1 MHLSDLHIS
10 NYQMQSPVGE
20 QRLLYDEAFGQI
32 KYRQIHTRTKVK
44 EILLKA
50 ITKLRKYTKIKN
62 IQLLNKQQL
71 QAFNDLSSS
80 HVQLVKK
87 EKETSQF
94 EKQYYQ
100 YKQQNLSLQ
109 LIVMNL
115 MSMVRIKGLKSIKAS
130 HPLLIFWSFLKFIL
144 VLHLCFIF
152 PLSDSFIYQ
161 LDEFMQFQFPIF
173 FIEII
178 ILAIDIIMRLNVQ
191 IYNKGTVITQ
201 TKQIIIQ
208 YFKKEFLIDFGGL
221 LGLLAFLFSSFT
233 PLKYLFILKIKEL
246 SNFMEVFKYEIDPK
260 GKFKSH
266 LKLMTLLI
274 TVVLLAHCFA
284 CVWIGVGQHS
294 MSNNWIVQR
303 NLDNS
308 HWLEIYLNG
317 LYFAITTM
325 TTVGYGDITPINPFE
340 VSISICLTLFS
351 SCIFAY
357 VFNTITSILK
367 DLDANKRKIKHDLEI
382 LSLYM
387 KKRNIDSD
395 LQKRVE
401 NYLRLVYKHQTSV
414 QEKKIFSKLS
424 PQLKQELNEQDKG
437 LMLLKQPGLVNNFSL
452 KFLRDLIESI
462 QELNLTPKEHLSNDI
477 GLNMVQ
483 KGELK
488 ILFGD
493 NQTLVG
499 DLKPGDGMGVK
510 SLFNGQNQST
520 RFNCISEGFSSI
532 YFISQQEFLKK
543 LKDTDLD
550 QYHQIKDKIIQNNN
564 DNLYERCLLCRK
576 YGHEICEEI
585 YFNLNKEL
593 ILAKYRYSVNQERQ
607 LGYIRKRKM
616 KQRVFQDLDMKRQSA
631 TLCYQKSMKSIKIF
645 EKQKKDDDD
654 DEMSQSSK
662 SDSYDEL
669 EQQKHFLDEQK
680 DKITVYADKENFMKA
695 KNKEER
701 KSVRSKVKGTSLVRM
716 LQNFTTL
723 KVWQDDFFILGDFDK
738 MKCFRMYYPTYNF
751 DQVIKFYNQKRK
763 KMNKTIY
770 RVQYG

>member
-1 MHLSDLHIS
+1 MYLNDLHVS
-10 NYQMQSPVGE
+10 NYQIQSPVGE
-20 QRLLYDEAFGQI
+20 QRLLYQEAFGQI
-32 KYRQIHTRTKVK
+32 KLKQINTQSKLK
-44 EILLKA
+44 DILLKA

-62 IQLLNKQQL
+62 IYLLSKHQLL
-71 QAFNDLSSS
+71 AFNDISSC
-80 HVQLVKK
+80 HNQFVKK

-109 LIVMNL
+109 LIVTNL
-115 MSMVRIKGLKSIKAS
+115 MNMVRMQGLRSIKAS
-130 HPLLIFWSFLKFIL
+130 HPLLIFWSFLKFLL

-152 PLSDSFIYQ
+152 PLSDSFIFQ
-161 LDEFMQFQFPIF
+161 LDEFIQIQQPIF
-173 FIEII
+173 FIEIV

-201 TKQIIIQ
+201 TRQIIVQ

-221 LGLLAFLFSSFT
+221 LGLLAFLFSQFT

-284 CVWIGVGQHS
+284 CVWIGIGQHS
-294 MSNNWIVQR
+294 MNNNWIVQR
-303 NLDNS
+303 DLHNS

-325 TTVGYGDITPINPFE
+325 TTVGYGDITPINPYE
-340 VSISICLTLFS
+340 VSVSICLTLFS

-367 DLDANKRKIKHDLEI
+367 DLDANKSKIKHDLEI

-401 NYLRLVYKHQTSV
+401 NYLRLVYKHQPSI
-414 QEKKIFSKLS
+414 QEKKIFNKLS
-424 PQLKQELNEQDKG
+424 PQLRQELNEQDKG
-437 LMLLKQPGLVNNFSL
+437 VMLLKQPALVNNFSL

-462 QELNLTPKEHLSNDI
+462 QEINLTPNEQLPNDQ
-477 GLNMVQ
+477 GLNILQ

-488 ILFGD
+488 LFFGD

-499 DLKPGDGMGVK
+499 YLKPGDGIGVK
-510 SLFNGQNQST
+510 SLFNGNNQNT
-520 RFNCISEGFSSI
+520 RLSCKSEGFSQV
-532 YFISQQEFLKK
+532 YWISQNEFFKK

-550 QYHQIKDKIIQNNN
+550 QYYQIKDKIMQNNH
-564 DNLYERCLLCRK
+564 DNLYEKCLLCRK
-576 YGHEICEEI
+576 FGHEICEDI

-593 ILAKYRYSVNQERQ
+593 ILAKYRHSVNHERKI
-607 LGYIRKRKM
+607 GFIRKRKN
-616 KQRVFQDLDMKRQSA
+616 KYRVFQSLDIKRQCA
-631 TLCYQKSMKSIKIF
+631 TQCYQKSMKNMKMSERFK
-645 EKQKKDDDD
+645 EVD
-654 DEMSQSSK
+654 DEISDSQK

-669 EQQKHFLDEQK
+669 EEQRHFLDEQK
-680 DKITVYADKENFMKA
+680 DNITVYIERENSIKEQNKEDRKIVRNKA
-695 KNKEER
+695 K
-701 KSVRSKVKGTSLVRM
+701 GPSLVRM
-716 LQNFTTL
+716 LQNFSSL
-723 KVWQDDFFILGDFDK
+723 KVWQDDLFILADFDK
-738 MKCFRMYYPTYNF
+738 MKCFRMYYPTHNF
-751 DQVIKFYNQKRK
+751 DQVIKYYNQKRK
-763 KMNKTIY
+763 KINKTLLK
-770 RVQYG
+770 VLQK